1 MRDDDN
7 EGYPSP
13 AYAWYVVAILTLT
26 YTVSFVDRQIMALM
40 IEPIRRDLQISDT
53 QVSLLIGLAFAVFY
67 TLLGVPI
74 ARLADRYSRRT
85 IIGVGIGIWCVM
97 TALCGAARNYAQ
109 LFLARIGVGVGEAA
123 LSPSA
128 LSMMSDYFPKRTRG
142 RAVAVYNTGIT
153 LGTGLAMI
161 VGGHLVEHIS
171 KAPPVVLPLLGEL
184 YAWQTAFFIVGLP
197 GLFMAL
203 LMFTVREPQ
212 RRERMKNADGSSQIP
227 LKAAAAFVGQR
238 FRMYGS
244 HFVGMSTVALLAYAS
259 YAWIPTM
266 FMRTWGWSISQI
278 GMAYGI
284 VTLAAGPLAAVWASW
299 LGERLAAKGYAD
311 AQMRAALTSMA
322 VAAVSGVGAALA
334 PTPWLSVAFLIPASI
349 GTTAATASGLSALV
363 TVTPNQMRA
372 QCSAMY
378 YLVVNLVGLTL
389 GPTGVAMFTDYVFQD
404 MQMLRYSVACI
415 SALAGAVAA
424 ILLSYN
430 LRHYRA
436 AYIESQSW
444 TTEAA
449 IISK

>member
-26 YTVSFVDRQIMALM
+26 YTVSFIDRQIMALM

-74 ARLADRYSRRT
+74 ARLADRHSRRL
-85 IIGVGIGIWCVM
+85 IIGVGITIWCIM
-97 TALCGAARNYAQ
+97 TSLCGTARNYGQ
-109 LFLARIGVGVGEAA
+109 LFLARVGVGVGEAA

-161 VGGHLVEHIS
+161 LGGHLVEHIAS
-171 KAPPVVLPLLGEL
+171 APPVVLPVVGEL
-184 YAWQTAFFIVGLP
+184 FAWQTVFIIVGLP
-197 GLFMAL
+197 GLLMAM
-203 LMFTVREPQ
+203 LMLTVREPA
-212 RRERMKNADGSSQIP
+212 RRERMKNADGSSHLP
-227 LKAAAAFVGQR
+227 FKVAVSFVGQR
-238 FRMYGS
+238 IRMYGS
-244 HFVGMSTVALLAYAS
+244 HFVGMAMVAMLAYAM

-266 FMRTWGWSISQI
+266 FIRTWGWSISDV

-284 VTLAAGPLAAVWASW
+284 VTLAAGPFAAVWASM
-299 LGERLAAKGYAD
+299 LGERLSAKGYED
-311 AQMRAALTSMA
+311 AQMRAALISMV

-334 PTPWLSVAFLIPASI
+334 PSPWIAVAFLVPASI
-349 GTTAATASGLSALV
+349 GTTAATASGLSALM

-372 QCSAMY
+372 QCSALY
-378 YLVVNLVGLTL
+378 YLVVNMVGLTF
-389 GPTGVAMFTDYVFQD
+389 GPTGVAMFTDYVFED
-404 MQMLRYSVACI
+404 MGALRYSIACV
-415 SALAGAVAA
+415 STLAGALAI
-424 ILLSYN
+424 ILLTYN

-436 AYIESQSW
+436 AYRESQSW
-444 TTEAA
+444 SIETAPA
-449 IISK
+449 SK